1 MLTTTARSARSVSIR
16 APARVLIVDDAL
28 SVRLAVRALLEWRG
42 YVIVGESGS
51 ATSAI
56 EAVERLAP
64 DAVVLDVRLGDDN
77 GFDVAR
83 ILTRARPELAVLLL
97 SDDDYRSWDGLI
109 EDSGARGFAL
119 KSELAK
125 VDLEEIFGEPG
136 GRSARRVVANDRH

>member
-1 MLTTTARSARSVSIR
+1 
-16 APARVLIVDDAL
+16 VLIVDDAP
-28 SVRLAVRALLEWRG
+28 SVRRAARALLEWRG
-42 YVIVGESGS
+42 YVIVGEAGC

-56 EAVERLAP
+56 EAVECLAP

-77 GFDVAR
+77 GLDVAR
-83 ILTRARPELAVLLL
+83 ILTRARPELAVLLV

-125 VDLEEIFGEPG
+125 VDLEEVLVSP
-136 GRSARRVVANDRH
+136 VAGQPDA

>member
-1 MLTTTARSARSVSIR
+1 MPAHSVSMR
-16 APARVLIVDDAL
+16 PPARVLLVDDAP

-42 YVIVGESGS
+42 YVIVGEAGC
-51 ATSAI
+51 ATSAM
-56 EAVERLAP
+56 EAVECLAP

-83 ILTRARPELAVLLL
+83 ILTRLRPELPVLLV

-119 KSELAK
+119 KSEFAK
-125 VDLEEIFGEPG
+125 VDLEEVLV
-136 GRSARRVVANDRH
+136 SAPAGQPDA

>member
-1 MLTTTARSARSVSIR
+1 MSIR
-16 APARVLIVDDAL
+16 APARVLIVDDAP

-42 YVIVGESGS
+42 YVIVGEAGC

-56 EAVERLAP
+56 EAVECLAP

-83 ILTRARPELAVLLL
+83 ILTRARPELAVLLV
-97 SDDDYRSWDGLI
+97 SDDGDRSCDGLI
-109 EDSGARGFAL
+109 EDSGARGLAL

-125 VDLEEIFGEPG
+125 VDLEEVLVSPAAGQPD
-136 GRSARRVVANDRH
+136 A